1 MDMTMDPMT
10 PHRFTEGR
18 AETAGIPQSNHS
30 GVQLDI
36 GPEAIVLDGRFARLR
51 PLAQNDYAYLYDL
64 SLSAKNNARW
74 RYRGATPSPE
84 RFVSDLWSG
93 VLAQF
98 LIETPEPRKRAG
110 LVVAYNA
117 DMANGTIYLG
127 VLIDNEHHRKAWP
140 MEGIMLFV
148 DYLFRNWT
156 FRKVYA
162 ETTEFSAA
170 HFSSGAKALFEE
182 EGRLREH
189 QYFQGRYWD
198 YIYYALTRQRWEEKG
213 RKLLDRLSNQRQ
225 NGRSP
230 S

>member
-1 MDMTMDPMT
+1 MSDTMET
-10 PHRFTEGR
+10 PTPDAF
-18 AETAGIPQSNHS
+18 AAVAGTTPADVPSEPP
-30 GVQLDI
+30 GAQLDI
-36 GPEAIVLDGRFARLR
+36 GPEAVVLDGSYARLR

-98 LIETPEPRKRAG
+98 LVETPPPRKRAG
-110 LVVAYNA
+110 LLVAYNA
-117 DMANGTIYLG
+117 DHANGTVYLG
-127 VLIDNEHHRKAWP
+127 VLIDNAHHRTVWP
-140 MEGIMLFV
+140 MEAIMLFV
-148 DYLFRNWT
+148 DYLFRNWA

-162 ETTEFSAA
+162 ETTEFSAT

-189 QYFQGRYWD
+189 QFFQGRYWD
-198 YIYYALTRQRWEEKG
+198 YLYYALTRQRWEDRG
-213 RKLLDRLSNQRQ
+213 RKLLHRFSDVQKTAR
-225 NGRSP
+225 
-230 S
+230 

>member
-1 MDMTMDPMT
+1 MEEKIQ
-10 PHRFTEGR
+10 HRFT
-18 AETAGIPQSNHS
+18 AETGDYSESVGKNRSTA
-30 GVQLDI
+30 QLDI
-36 GPEAIVLDGRFARLR
+36 GPRAVILEGEFARLR

-64 SLSAKNNARW
+64 SLSAENNARW

-98 LIETPEPRKRAG
+98 LVETPEPRKRAG

-117 DMANGTIYLG
+117 DLANGTVYLG
-127 VLIDNEHHRKAWP
+127 VLIDNAHHRKVWP
-140 MEGIMLFV
+140 LEGVMLFV
-148 DYLFRNWT
+148 DYLFQNWT

-170 HFSSGAKALFEE
+170 HFSSGAKTLFEE

-198 YIYYALTRQRWEEKG
+198 YIYYSLTRKRWEENG
-213 RKLLDRLSNQRQ
+213 RKLLDKFSKLRQ
-225 NGRSP
+225 PG
-230 S
+230 